1 MKRILLKRSSTIV
14 HRMCVMY
21 SKVVIA
27 VFFRQTIVHES
38 LLKERLDFETLE
50 NVSILPSKAGL
61 PAFEML

>member
-1 MKRILLKRSSTIV
+1 
-14 HRMCVMY
+14 MCMMY

-50 NVSILPSKAGL
+50 NVSILPSKAQFL
-61 PAFEML
+61 QKYVKTKTRL